1 MTIRVVR
8 QTEGGYRFVGTVNSA
23 EAAARLVETG
33 KATLKGQ
40 GRNAVLVMAEEP
52 TPNDDGPT
60 GQGGSK
66 YTYKETYARGP
77 VHILKRVG
85 LGTYERWDDG
95 LTFAE
100 LRDGK
105 FVSQATKDKRRESR
119 SLRGGSDVD
128 AIRAAV
134 ESAGGQLEVAA

>member
-1 MTIRVVR
+1 MTIRLVR
-8 QTEGGYRFVGTVNSA
+8 QTEGGYRFVGTVDSA

-33 KATLKGQ
+33 QATLKGQ
-40 GRNAVLVMAEEP
+40 GRNAVLVMKEEP

-60 GQGGSK
+60 GQGGAK

-77 VHILKRVG
+77 IHILKRPG

-95 LTFAE
+95 LTFKE
-100 LRDGK
+100 LRAGK

-119 SLRGGSDVD
+119 SMRSGSNIDALRST
-128 AIRAAV
+128 V
-134 ESAGGQLEVAA
+134 ENAGGRLEVAA